1 MTTKKKLQA
10 YIYLPEEII
19 VSILSSPT
27 LSQRHLVSIASQ
39 SLHSLG
45 LEVPPFEMIL
55 RKAIF
60 DLWFGLCV
68 GYYKLLVADL
78 TRNFET
84 VLYMKMFSLRANSW
98 KSIHV
103 PEHESDESSQAGF
116 ETWELLQMKH
126 FFGSTA
132 QQRRSNYPCF

>member
-1 MTTKKKLQA
+1 MTTKKKFQA
-10 YIYLPEEII
+10 YVYFPEEII

-27 LSQRHLVSIASQ
+27 LSQRHLISVASQ

-55 RKAIF
+55 HMNAIF

-84 VLYMKMFSLRANSW
+84 VLYMEMFSLRANSW

-103 PEHESDESSQAGF
+103 PEHESDESRQDVDYF
-116 ETWELLQMKH
+116 QYVLMQ
-126 FFGSTA
+126 
-132 QQRRSNYPCF
+132 